1 MKTVNDLLRYMW
13 EIDACQPA
21 TAWVKTF
28 ERAASVEVVYDALR
42 MIDFGWLDYLTLGY
56 VDAQIMSLEE
66 FETLRQPM
74 RDYYTSDFMLQR
86 KADLNEKLQNTRER
100 WNCREISDEE
110 YDRLADA
117 AIDEMEEKYREEW
130 KAWKA
135 SVKPVIFDF
144 LERVL

>member
-13 EIDACQPA
+13 EIQACQPA
-21 TAWVKTF
+21 TKWVKTF

-42 MIDFGWLDYLTLGY
+42 MIDFQWLDFLTLQY
-56 VDAQIMSLEE
+56 IDEQIMSPNE

-74 RDYYTSDFMLQR
+74 RDFYRTDFMRQR
-86 KADLNEKLQNTRER
+86 KADLEEKLQNARER
-100 WNCREISDEE
+100 WNSREISDGE
-110 YDRLADA
+110 YDRIADL
-117 AIDEMEEKYREEW
+117 AIDEMEEKYRDEW

-144 LERVL
+144 LERAL